1 MSQNRLKVGS
11 LNLNLRQKDLLM
23 QYWIYRLRI
32 YTVSLINCKDVY
44 QSALTLA
51 PMKGC
56 RQCVECLQLLIN
68 PQSTYLKS
76 HIHSQHTIN
85 VEFSKL
91 FIKFIWET
99 V

>member
-1 MSQNRLKVGS
+1 
-11 LNLNLRQKDLLM
+11 M
-23 QYWIYRLRI
+23 QDWVYRLGI

-44 QSALTLA
+44 QFALTLA

-68 PQSTYLKS
+68 PQSTYLKY

-85 VEFSKL
+85 VEFLKL
-91 FIKFIWET
+91 FIKCIWKNSVTRFGYSEMRPFIHS
-99 V
+99 